1 MLRSRKETEIG
12 TLKDK
17 FDRMVSA
24 VLLDFKGL
32 DVEAVT
38 KLRDE
43 FRSAGVEYR
52 VAKNTLIK
60 NAIKGQAWADSLGAN
75 LRGMTGIAWSFEDP
89 AAAAKVVKA
98 FRKDNEK
105 LKVKAGVLEGQILS
119 GAQVEGQL
127 ATMPGK
133 DELRSMLLATMQ
145 APSQQFVQQLNA
157 AAQNFVYLLAAK
169 NAESPAEQGGGSGA

>member
-1 MLRSRKETEIG
+1 MDRNQKETEVG
-12 TLKDK
+12 ALKDK

-60 NAIKGQAWADSLGAN
+60 NAIQGQAYAEGLGAS

-89 AAAAKVVKA
+89 SAAAKVVKA
-98 FRKDNEK
+98 FRKDHEK
-105 LKVKAGVLEGQILS
+105 LTVKAGLVEGQILS
-119 GAQVEGQL
+119 GPQVEGQL

-133 DELRSMLLATMQ
+133 DELRAMLLATFQ
-145 APSQQFVQQLNA
+145 APSQQLVQQLNA
-157 AAQNFVYLLAAK
+157 AAQNFAYLLSAKKEAAG
-169 NAESPAEQGGGSGA
+169 EGSGG